1 MKVVQAQYTQ
11 NDWKYFQPKQK
22 LNNPLVLVFAER
34 RLLQQNKIIASIK
47 KEFPYQHI
55 IFGSTA
61 GEIVG
66 NQVYDNSVS
75 VTAIEFEK
83 SFFKISRANILA
95 HHQDSFELGKALFE
109 QLPKEN
115 LQHIFIISEGSFVNG
130 SALINGLEENNTQN
144 IKISGGLCGDNERF
158 EKTLVAYNETPKE
171 GEVAIIGLYGDSLE
185 VTASSCG
192 GWMPFG
198 SERTITKSKDNILYE
213 IDGLPALDLYKKY
226 LGEKALDLPHSALL
240 FPLNIKA
247 EGKYLPVVR
256 TILNIDEDEKS
267 MIFAGDIPE
276 QSKVQLMMA
285 SVDAIVV
292 GAGEAAKKAMQNQK
306 NKPQI
311 ALLVSCIGRKLVMA
325 QRTEEEVE
333 EVLDIIGAQTLTTG
347 FYSYGEIAP
356 FQSQDSC
363 ELHNQTMTLT
373 LISE

>member
-34 RLLQQNKIIASIK
+34 RLLQLNKIIASIK

-198 SERTITKSKDNILYE
+198 PERTITKSKDNILYE

-292 GAGEAAKKAMQNQK
+292 GAGEAAKKAMQNRK

>member
-1 MKVVQAQYTQ
+1 MKIVQAQYTQ

-34 RLLQQNKIIASIK
+34 CLLQQNKIIASIK

-95 HHQDSFELGKALFE
+95 HNDSFELGKALFE

-247 EGKYLPVVR
+247 EGKDLPVVR

-292 GAGEAAKKAMQNQK
+292 GAGEAAKKAMQNRK

>member
-1 MKVVQAQYTQ
+1 MKIVQAQYTQ
-11 NDWKYFQPKQK
+11 NDWKYFQPEQK
-22 LNNPLVLVFAER
+22 LNNPLVLVFAGR

-130 SALINGLEENNTQN
+130 SALINGLEENNTQS

>member
-1 MKVVQAQYTQ
+1 MKIVQAQYTQ

-34 RLLQQNKIIASIK
+34 RLLQLNKIIASIK

-198 SERTITKSKDNILYE
+198 PERTITKSKDNILYE

>member
-1 MKVVQAQYTQ
+1 MKIVQAQYTQ

-95 HHQDSFELGKALFE
+95 HNDSFELGKALFE

-115 LQHIFIISEGSFVNG
+115 LQHIFIISEGSYVNG

>member
-1 MKVVQAQYTQ
+1 MKIVQAQYTQ

-192 GWMPFG
+192 DWMPFG
-198 SERTITKSKDNILYE
+198 PERTITKSKDNILYE

>member
-1 MKVVQAQYTQ
+1 MKIVQAQYTQ

-34 RLLQQNKIIASIK
+34 CLLQQNKIIASIK

-115 LQHIFIISEGSFVNG
+115 LQHIFIISEGSYVNG

-198 SERTITKSKDNILYE
+198 PERTITKSKDNILYE

-363 ELHNQTMTLT
+363 EFHNQTMTLT

>member
-1 MKVVQAQYTQ
+1 MKVVQAQY
-11 NDWKYFQPKQK
+11 NKSNWKYFQPKQK
-22 LNNPLVLVFAER
+22 LNNALVLVFAER

-95 HHQDSFELGKALFE
+95 HNDSFELGKALFE

-198 SERTITKSKDNILYE
+198 PERTITKSKDNILYE

-247 EGKYLPVVR
+247 EGKDLPVVR

>member
-34 RLLQQNKIIASIK
+34 CLLQQNKIIASIK

-198 SERTITKSKDNILYE
+198 PERTITKSKDNILYE

>member
-1 MKVVQAQYTQ
+1 MKIVQAQYTQ

-95 HHQDSFELGKALFE
+95 HNDSFELGKALFE

-198 SERTITKSKDNILYE
+198 PERTITKSKDNILYE

-226 LGEKALDLPHSALL
+226 LGEKSLDLPHSALL

-247 EGKYLPVVR
+247 EGKDLPVVR

-292 GAGEAAKKAMQNQK
+292 GAGEAAKKAMKNRK
-306 NKPQI
+306 NKPQF
-311 ALLVSCIGRKLVMA
+311 ALLISCIGRKLVMA
-325 QRTEEEVE
+325 QLTEEEVE

>member
-1 MKVVQAQYTQ
+1 MKIVQAQYTQ

-95 HHQDSFELGKALFE
+95 HNDSFELGKALFE

-198 SERTITKSKDNILYE
+198 PERTITKSKDNILYE

-226 LGEKALDLPHSALL
+226 LGEKSLDLPHSALL

-247 EGKYLPVVR
+247 EGKDLPVVR

-292 GAGEAAKKAMQNQK
+292 GAGEAAKKAMQNRK

>member
-34 RLLQQNKIIASIK
+34 RLLQLNKIIASIK

>member
-1 MKVVQAQYTQ
+1 MKIVQAQYTQ

-198 SERTITKSKDNILYE
+198 PERTITKSKDNILYE

-247 EGKYLPVVR
+247 EGKDLPVVR

-292 GAGEAAKKAMQNQK
+292 GAGEAAKKAMQNRK
-306 NKPQI
+306 NDPQI

>member
-1 MKVVQAQYTQ
+1 MKIVQAQYTQ

-83 SFFKISRANILA
+83 SFFKISQANILA

-198 SERTITKSKDNILYE
+198 PERTITKSKDNILYE

-226 LGEKALDLPHSALL
+226 LGEKSLDLPHSALL

-247 EGKYLPVVR
+247 EGKDLPVVR

-292 GAGEAAKKAMQNQK
+292 GAGEAAKKAMQNRK

>member
-1 MKVVQAQYTQ
+1 
-11 NDWKYFQPKQK
+11 
-22 LNNPLVLVFAER
+22 
-34 RLLQQNKIIASIK
+34 
-47 KEFPYQHI
+47 
-55 IFGSTA
+55 
-61 GEIVG
+61 
-66 NQVYDNSVS
+66 
-75 VTAIEFEK
+75 
-83 SFFKISRANILA
+83 
-95 HHQDSFELGKALFE
+95 E

-192 GWMPFG
+192 DWMPFG
-198 SERTITKSKDNILYE
+198 PERTITKSKDNILYE

-247 EGKYLPVVR
+247 EGKDLPVVR

-292 GAGEAAKKAMQNQK
+292 GAGEAAKKAMKNRK
-306 NKPQI
+306 NKPQF
-311 ALLVSCIGRKLVMA
+311 ALLISCIGRKLVMA
-325 QRTEEEVE
+325 QRIEEEVE

>member
-1 MKVVQAQYTQ
+1 MKIVQAQYTQ

-34 RLLQQNKIIASIK
+34 CLLQQNKIIASIK

-95 HHQDSFELGKALFE
+95 HNDSFELGKALFE

-115 LQHIFIISEGSFVNG
+115 LQHIFIISEGSYVNG

-198 SERTITKSKDNILYE
+198 PERTITKSKDNILYE

-247 EGKYLPVVR
+247 EGKDLPVVR

-292 GAGEAAKKAMQNQK
+292 GAGEAAKKAMQSQK

-311 ALLVSCIGRKLVMA
+311 AFLVSCIGRKLVMA

-356 FQSQDSC
+356 YQSQDSC

>member
-1 MKVVQAQYTQ
+1 MKIVQAQYTQ

-34 RLLQQNKIIASIK
+34 CLLQQNKIIASIK

-95 HHQDSFELGKALFE
+95 HNDSFELGKALFE

-198 SERTITKSKDNILYE
+198 PERTITKSKDNILYE

-247 EGKYLPVVR
+247 EGKDLPVVR

-292 GAGEAAKKAMQNQK
+292 GAGEAAKKAMQSQK

-311 ALLVSCIGRKLVMA
+311 AFLVSCIGRKLVMA

-356 FQSQDSC
+356 YQSQDSC

>member
-1 MKVVQAQYTQ
+1 MKIVQAQYTQ
-11 NDWKYFQPKQK
+11 NDWKYFQPEQK

-34 RLLQQNKIIASIK
+34 CLLQQNKIIASIK

-95 HHQDSFELGKALFE
+95 HNDSFELGKALFE

-198 SERTITKSKDNILYE
+198 PERTITKSKDNILYE

-240 FPLNIKA
+240 FLLNIKA
-247 EGKYLPVVR
+247 EGKDLPVVR

-292 GAGEAAKKAMQNQK
+292 GAGEEAKKAMQNQK

-363 ELHNQTMTLT
+363 ELHNQTMKLT

>member
-1 MKVVQAQYTQ
+1 MKIVQAQYTQ

-34 RLLQQNKIIASIK
+34 CLLQQNKIIASIK

-292 GAGEAAKKAMQNQK
+292 GAGEAAKKAMQNRK

>member
-1 MKVVQAQYTQ
+1 MKIVQAQYTQ

-83 SFFKISRANILA
+83 SFFKISQANILA

-292 GAGEAAKKAMQNQK
+292 GAGEAAKKAMQNRK
-306 NKPQI
+306 NDPQI

>member
-1 MKVVQAQYTQ
+1 MKIVQAQYTQ

>member
-1 MKVVQAQYTQ
+1 MKIVQAQYTQ

-34 RLLQQNKIIASIK
+34 CLLQQNKIIASIK

-95 HHQDSFELGKALFE
+95 HNDSFELGKALFE

-192 GWMPFG
+192 DWMPFG
-198 SERTITKSKDNILYE
+198 PERTITKSKDNILYE

-247 EGKYLPVVR
+247 EGKDLPVVR

-292 GAGEAAKKAMQNQK
+292 GAGEAAKKAMKNRK
-306 NKPQI
+306 NKPQF
-311 ALLVSCIGRKLVMA
+311 ALLISCIGRKLVMA
-325 QRTEEEVE
+325 QRIEEEVE

>member
-1 MKVVQAQYTQ
+1 MKVVQAQY
-11 NDWKYFQPKQK
+11 NKSNWKYFQPKQK

-198 SERTITKSKDNILYE
+198 PERTITKSKDNILYE

-247 EGKYLPVVR
+247 EGKDLPVVR

-292 GAGEAAKKAMQNQK
+292 GAGEAAKKAMQNRK

>member
-1 MKVVQAQYTQ
+1 MKIVQAQYTQ

-34 RLLQQNKIIASIK
+34 CLLQQNKIIASIK

-95 HHQDSFELGKALFE
+95 HNDSFELGKALFE

-247 EGKYLPVVR
+247 EGKDLPVVR

-325 QRTEEEVE
+325 QLTEEEVE

>member
-1 MKVVQAQYTQ
+1 MKIVQAQYTQ

-34 RLLQQNKIIASIK
+34 CLLQQNKIIASIK

-292 GAGEAAKKAMQNQK
+292 GAGEAAKKAMQNRK
-306 NKPQI
+306 NDPQI

>member
-34 RLLQQNKIIASIK
+34 RLLQLNKIIASIK

-198 SERTITKSKDNILYE
+198 PERTITKSKDNILYE